1 MLDINKYN
9 TKELS
14 HIVDP
19 KNEEEMIA
27 ISRAIKVI
35 EAQRAELEQL
45 QEIAKAKADGRLVM
59 LPCKVGDEIFSFK
72 WSIKNEK
79 YEVHTGKVKNVRYD
93 SSDGL
98 VTVSDGERYCV
109 FGKTVFLTREEA
121 EKALG
126 GGGDA

>member
-1 MLDINKYN
+1 MEIKEARDILLDTDLYCVGYAKR
-9 TKELS
+9 E
-14 HIVDP
+14 VD
-19 KNEEEMIA
+19 
-27 ISRAIKVI
+27 
-35 EAQRAELEQL
+35 EAADMAVEALDL
-45 QEIAKAKADGRLVM
+45 LKAKEEGRVIA

-109 FGKTVFLTREEA
+109 FGKTVFLTREAA

-126 GGGDA
+126 GGEDVHTL